1 MSGAARPAIV
11 IAAGGAGLRLG
22 GNKPARL
29 LAGRPLLDHVLDWA
43 RRSSDCLALAVAD
56 AARGAGEV
64 TPPGLPLLRDAQP
77 DLGPIAALASAFTFA
92 AAQGRSHVLLVA
104 CDMPLLPDDLV
115 PRLSAA
121 IGAAGAAMPATGGL
135 LHPLAAL
142 WRADPAAL
150 DAYVAAGGRAPR
162 GYAAEAGLVT
172 VDWPDRAEDGFLNV
186 NTPDDLAAA
195 EAVFRKRA
203 R

>member
-11 IAAGGAGLRLG
+11 VAAGGAGRRIG
-22 GNKPARL
+22 GNKPGRL
-29 LAGRPLLDHVLDWA
+29 LDGRPLLEHVLDWA
-43 RRSSDCLALAVAD
+43 RRGSDCLALAVAD
-56 AARGAGEV
+56 AGE
-64 TPPGLPLLRDAQP
+64 TLPPVDLPLLTDPQP
-77 DLGPIAALASAFTFA
+77 NLGPIAALASAFAFA

-104 CDMPLLPDDLV
+104 CDMPVLPDDLV
-115 PRLSAA
+115 LRLTAA
-121 IGAAGAAMPATGGL
+121 IGATAAAIPATEGL

-142 WRADPAAL
+142 WRADPPAL
-150 DAYVAAGGRAPR
+150 ARYIAGGGRAPR

-172 VDWPDRAEDGFLNV
+172 VDWPVTGADPFLNV

-195 EAVFRKRA
+195 EAMLRTRA